1 MDRRQL
7 SALLEID
14 LYLRWGAGAMK
25 SGSCKTAV
33 FLFVLALLNVGIPA
47 SSRAQQANTYKLTLQ
62 EAINKALQANLNVL
76 LAASRV
82 DESEGTR
89 QRSMSAALLPRISAQ
104 TYANMQNRNLNALGI
119 SAPGLPLPS
128 VVGPFSNYD
137 ARIYAQ
143 QNVLDL
149 ATYRTFKA
157 SESAV
162 EAGKLDE
169 RDARDLIVRVTAA
182 LYLNAQTAAS
192 RTEAAQSRVNDSNTL
207 LKLATDKHDAGTAT
221 GVDVLRAQ
229 VQLANEQQS
238 LLVAQNDLKQAF
250 LTLARNMGMSP
261 GTSFELAEPLQYR
274 ALAQPQP
281 DVLVTQ
287 ALRVRADYLSLA
299 KQRETLL
306 EQQRANHARYFPKV
320 SLNGNIGGLG
330 RSIGG
335 MTTTGLIQGQVD
347 FTIFDRDRDGDA
359 MQISSRMKRIDA
371 QIADLERGVEQD
383 IRQALL
389 NLDSA
394 TQQVNV
400 AQQGQLLA
408 HRELTLAQDRFQ
420 AGTANNVEVVTA
432 QDELARADE
441 NYIMAVTRHVD
452 AKSAL
457 ARALGDTE
465 KNMQL
470 FLGN

>member
-1 MDRRQL
+1 MR
-7 SALLEID
+7 
-14 LYLRWGAGAMK
+14 
-25 SGSCKTAV
+25 SGSYKPVICLMVA
-33 FLFVLALLNVGIPA
+33 AIMAIGIPA
-47 SSRAQQANTYKLTLQ
+47 SSWAQQETVYKLTLQ
-62 EAINKALQANLNVL
+62 DAIQKALQANLNVL
-76 LAASRV
+76 LAQSRV
-82 DESEGTR
+82 DEAEGSR
-89 QRSMSAALLPRISAQ
+89 QRSMSAALLPRINAQ
-104 TYANMQNRNLNALGI
+104 TYANVQNRNLRAFGI
-119 SAPGLPLPS
+119 SVPGLPLPA

-162 EAGKLDE
+162 NASKLDE
-169 RDARDLIVRVTAA
+169 RDARDLIVRATAA

-192 RTEAAQSRVNDSNTL
+192 RVDAAQSRVNDSNTL

-250 LTLARNMGMSP
+250 LTLARNMGINP
-261 GTSFELAEPLQYR
+261 GTNLELAEPLQYR
-274 ALAQPQP
+274 ALAQSQP
-281 DVLVTQ
+281 DALLPAALQ
-287 ALRVRADYLSLA
+287 ARADYLSLA
-299 KQRETLL
+299 KQRDTLH

-320 SLNGNIGGLG
+320 SLTGNIGELG

-347 FTIFDRDRDGDA
+347 FTVFDGDRSGEA
-359 MQISSRMKRIDA
+359 MQIASRIKRVDA
-371 QIADLERGVEQD
+371 QIADLQRGVDQD

-394 TQQVNV
+394 AQQVNV
-400 AQQGQLLA
+400 SEQGQQLA
-408 HRELTLAQDRFQ
+408 RRELALAQDRFQ

-432 QDELARADE
+432 QDELARAEE
-441 NYIMAVTRHVD
+441 NYIIAVTRHVD
-452 AKSAL
+452 AKCAL

-465 KNMQL
+465 KNMQQ